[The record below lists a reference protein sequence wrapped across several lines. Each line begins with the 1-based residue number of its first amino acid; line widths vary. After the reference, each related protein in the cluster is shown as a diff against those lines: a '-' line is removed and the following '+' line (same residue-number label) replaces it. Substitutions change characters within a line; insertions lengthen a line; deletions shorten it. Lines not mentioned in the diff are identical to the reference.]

1 MNVEVNIQVGLLGLQ
16 SSAGNILL
24 DVPSIGNASSWAG
37 SYHILSMGRHYDS
50 YVVTPRTLTF
60 PPIPGFSAA
69 HPYQRLTAKVRDAG
83 VTGNIG
89 ECVAALFAT
98 RCLKAQVRDI
108 AHISPHTRFQK
119 RRSPDYLMRLK
130 AHLPGIFKSIIPSGT
145 HAWPDWWPV
154 ESKARNSLSGSQAAK
169 RLALRQNIA
178 YWSAI
183 VISQPED
190 IGYGLIVTFT
200 YDASRSLTATLL
212 LPRDRAKLV
221 DELNDK
227 GDKIAYEI
235 VTTNLYGC

>member
-1 MNVEVNIQVGLLGLQ
+1 
-16 SSAGNILL
+16 
-24 DVPSIGNASSWAG
+24 
-37 SYHILSMGRHYDS
+37 MGRHYDS

-60 PPIPGFSAA
+60 PAIPGFSPS

-98 RCLKAQVRDI
+98 RCLSAQVRDI

-130 AHLPGIFKSIIPSGT
+130 AHMPGIFKSIVPSGGT

-154 ESKARNSLSGSQAAK
+154 ESKARNSVNASQAAK
-169 RLALRQNIA
+169 RQALRQIIA

-183 VISQPED
+183 VSSQPGHV
-190 IGYGLIVTFT
+190 GYGLIVSFT

-221 DELNDK
+221 DELKSK
-227 GDKIAYEI
+227 GDKTAYET